1 MRYFINIT
9 SFGVGGEI
17 DRRVNQSSKAL
28 GGKLSFL
35 IGSIKGTM
43 AYKNRHVRVSVD
55 GKPPTPAIRTDY
67 TFLGIPLPAGATRVS
82 LDFHDAA
89 YAKGKTVT
97 IVAVLLALLALGA
110 GLLVDRRRVV

>member
-1 MRYFINIT
+1 
-9 SFGVGGEI
+9 
-17 DRRVNQSSKAL
+17 
-28 GGKLSFL
+28 
-35 IGSIKGTM
+35 
-43 AYKNRHVRVSVD
+43 VSVD